1 MSTFVKKD
9 SGKTV
14 LDAVIE
20 SLNRAASFNRDVQ
33 VAPAAIL
40 WPDKD
45 GQWSLLAP
53 VLSRIL
59 PHYLILGEYDPSTRT
74 GPAIWL
80 KCMIAKTLPYAD
92 WAGEV
97 IPVIYLPG
105 VSRQE
110 LRAIESCDPL
120 LQPLAELQYRGV
132 FWSQVSGRDWT
143 IPAFL
148 KSKDGGLGLD
158 VAADGKTRKAMKRA
172 LIQLVE
178 TPVANLEGIRLDAA
192 EFDQLLTPDPVRDLL
207 RWMDD
212 PERVRKKWTD
222 EKWDAFCSV
231 CVTDYSFNPQTDGEL
246 TAAEKIAEKME
257 KWGGVWKR
265 FEESPRLY
273 PHLPDLLS
281 NAAPAQN
288 KVFPDNVSWP
298 QTNRTLESN
307 LMSGLTALK
316 KTPAHEAVTELK
328 KLEKSHSE
336 RRKWVWAT
344 LDQAPLALSM
354 EHLAVLARITERPLG
369 GTTIKDMS
377 RVYIETAWQADVAVL
392 KALICVR
399 QASDAGAVISAI
411 RSVYL
416 PWVKDAAARF
426 QDMVENSSYPGNNVD
441 MIESIGIQDGECLMF
456 SDGLR
461 FDVGQL
467 LKDELEGYGYQISLS
482 SRWAS
487 LPTVTS
493 TAKAAVSPVSHL
505 IAGSGD
511 SQNFE
516 PNVAET
522 GKPLNS
528 YNFNK
533 LLKENDIQV
542 LKADETGDPSKKA
555 WTEQGNLDHKGH
567 DEGWKL
573 AWRIDEEIQSIAGRV
588 RFLVLA
594 GWQKIRIVT
603 DHGWILMPGGLP
615 KTEMPKFL
623 TETRWGR
630 CAILKKTAISSV
642 FIVPWRWTDEVN
654 VALAPHISCFKSGM
668 EYAHGG
674 LSLQECLTPV
684 LTITHTGERVDAGFD
699 DIIWRG
705 LRCKLK
711 VTGDHSDIRA
721 DIRTKAS
728 DRATSILTKEKKV
741 GEDGRVSLL
750 VEDDRYE
757 GTAAFIVLVNK
768 ADKVIAKIS
777 TTVGGE

>member
-1 MSTFVKKD
+1 MNTPENISVD
-9 SGKTV
+9 KTV

-20 SLNRAASFNRDVQ
+20 SLSRAASFNRDVQ
-33 VAPAAIL
+33 VAPAAVL
-40 WPDKD
+40 WPDKE
-45 GQWSLLAP
+45 GQWSSLIP
-53 VLSRIL
+53 VLLRIL
-59 PHYLILGEYDPSTRT
+59 PYFLILGEYDPSTRT

-80 KCMIAKTLPYAD
+80 KCMIAKTLPDAD
-92 WAGEV
+92 WTGEV
-97 IPVIYLPG
+97 IPVVYLPG

-148 KSKDGGLGLD
+148 QSKNGGLGLD

-172 LIQLVE
+172 LIQLAE
-178 TPVANLEGIRLDAA
+178 TSVANLEGIRLDAS

-212 PERVRKKWTD
+212 PEGVRKEWAD

-231 CVTDYSFNPQTDGEL
+231 CITEYSFNPQTDGEL

-265 FEESPRLY
+265 FEESPKLY
-273 PHLPDLLS
+273 PHLPGLLS
-281 NAAPAQN
+281 NAAPVQMDLL
-288 KVFPDNVSWP
+288 PDNASWP
-298 QTNRTLESN
+298 QTNKLLESN
-307 LMSGLTALK
+307 LRTRLTALGEI
-316 KTPAHEAVTELK
+316 PAHEAVTELQ

-336 RRKWVWAT
+336 RREWVWAK
-344 LDQAPLALSM
+344 LDQAPLAMSM
-354 EHLAVLARITERPLG
+354 KHLAALAKMTGKPIG
-369 GTTIKDMS
+369 GATIQGMMS
-377 RVYIETAWQADVAVL
+377 LYAEAAWQVDATVL
-392 KALICVR
+392 KALACVR
-399 QASDAGAVISAI
+399 QAEDVKAVISAI

-416 PWVKDAAARF
+416 PWIKDAAARF
-426 QDMVENSSYPGNNVD
+426 QDMVEDSSYPGDNVD
-441 MIESIGIQDGECLMF
+441 TVESIGIQDGECLIF

-467 LKDELEGYGYQISLS
+467 LKDELEGYGYQIVLS

-505 IAGSGD
+505 VAGRGD

-542 LKADETGDPSKKA
+542 LKADELGDPSKKA

-573 AWRIDEEIQSIAGRV
+573 AWRIDEEIQSIVERV
-588 RFLVLA
+588 RSLFRA

-630 CAILKKTAISSV
+630 CAILKKSATSSI

-721 DIRTKAS
+721 DIRTKVS
-728 DRATSILTKEKKV
+728 DPATSILTKEKKV
-741 GEDGRVSLL
+741 GEEGRVSLL

-757 GTAAFIVLVNK
+757 GMAAFIVLVNK
-768 ADKVIAKIS
+768 ADRVIAKTS
-777 TTVGGE
+777 TTIGGE